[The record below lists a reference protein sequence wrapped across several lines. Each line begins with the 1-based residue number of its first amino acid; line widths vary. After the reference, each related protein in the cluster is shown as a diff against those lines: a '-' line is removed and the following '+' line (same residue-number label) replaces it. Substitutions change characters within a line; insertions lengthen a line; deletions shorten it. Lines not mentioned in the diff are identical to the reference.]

1 MSSENILNMSVKDWA
16 KKQFNISKY
25 NQRQKTVFQIQR
37 DYQIWRDDLKFINK
51 NGNFEND
58 HFRNGSLQNDHFQN
72 GGEEKEGDAT
82 PTNLMSF
89 DSSDMESL
97 PSNSG
102 NDIFASTGVPAFRDF
117 WFQKVIMKCGDHE
130 FRGLFLV

>member
-25 NQRQKTVFQIQR
+25 NQREKTVFQIQR
-37 DYQIWRDDLKFINK
+37 DYQTWRDDLKFINK
-51 NGNFEND
+51 NGNFQND
-58 HFRNGSLQNDHFQN
+58 HFQNGYLQNDHFQN
-72 GGEEKEGDAT
+72 GGEEEESDAN

-102 NDIFASTGVPAFRDF
+102 NDTI
-117 WFQKVIMKCGDHE
+117 H
-130 FRGLFLV
+130 